1 MRALISAAF
10 IAVIRAQ
17 TVQLRL
23 PKLKKDWFKNKQI
36 RPLLY
41 FCIQIID
48 LLWNINPVWW
58 ETTDM
63 GLTIRCIWELKRRK
77 CWHFTP
83 CSYFLLFAVD
93 KHDHW
98 PNVLKVQMVKADE
111 KTLPSL
117 HSQEEESSSSSSE
130 EEENDQRQNEDLF
143 GKVVM
148 VEGVTGSDKKKP
160 SWYPALV
167 SGHIIYFLFFPFSWR
182 SITTSA
188 FQSLCK
194 VMWSDSNSGRCL
206 ENVENVSYLWS
217 LSVCFTTLLLTQE
230 NAKSSHLLMQFLQ
243 VELGGSGHT
252 PCL

>member
-167 SGHIIYFLFFPFSWR
+167 SGHIIFYFFLFRGVPSQRLLFKASVRSCDLIQTAGDVWR
-182 SITTSA
+182 MWRMFHTCEACQSA
-188 FQSLCK
+188 SPLCCWLRKMLK
-194 VMWSDSNSGRCL
+194 VLIC
-206 ENVENVSYLWS
+206 
-217 LSVCFTTLLLTQE
+217 
-230 NAKSSHLLMQFLQ
+230 
-243 VELGGSGHT
+243 
-252 PCL
+252 